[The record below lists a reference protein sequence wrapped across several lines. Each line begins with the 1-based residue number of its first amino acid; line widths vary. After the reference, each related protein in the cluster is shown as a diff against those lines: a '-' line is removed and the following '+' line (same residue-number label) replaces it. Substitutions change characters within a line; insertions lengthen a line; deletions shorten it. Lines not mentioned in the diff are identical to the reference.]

1 MGADATPHVGQLAQP
16 RWAPAP
22 GGPLVCSLGRPG
34 FALLVIVLPREV
46 VLVGRAGPGW
56 PRHGGRCSFPAV
68 CDGPRR
74 APHCRRTRALSACC
88 SFGSQERPERRRQGA
103 AGGTGAPG
111 HQAQPW
117 GPPARALSG
126 APGSAR
132 GASAPCRALPLVQPP
147 GGARPSG
154 QWPDSWTRR
163 AADRVMG
170 TRGQRSTGLGTCVHL
185 HALTRHAHAHAHT
198 RWTGDPASVLRG
210 TLRPVG
216 SSDARRCSDP

>member
-22 GGPLVCSLGRPG
+22 GGPLVRSLGRPG

-56 PRHGGRCSFPAV
+56 PRHGGGCSFPAV

-185 HALTRHAHAHAHT
+185 HALTPRSRTCAHT
-198 RWTGDPASVLRG
+198 LDRRPSERSPRDPETCG
-210 TLRPVG
+210 FF
-216 SSDARRCSDP
+216 RC